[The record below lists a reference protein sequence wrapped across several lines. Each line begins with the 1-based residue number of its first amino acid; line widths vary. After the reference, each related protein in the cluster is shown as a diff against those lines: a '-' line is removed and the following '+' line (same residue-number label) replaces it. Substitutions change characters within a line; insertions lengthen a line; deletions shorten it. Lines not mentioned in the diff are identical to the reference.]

1 MLHELY
7 SFKIFYYISLFIVY
21 MCTYNSMCGG
31 QKTTCRCQFPP
42 SIMWELN
49 SVNLVNPVSFRNFL
63 GLVIY
68 VNYVN
73 YFLYFMSPFP
83 LSRKECLNLE
93 ETAAPWAWYTLVISV
108 LQGRKITSLRATW
121 DPAQTSFLSLLVFS
135 VWYTDLTTPF
145 YISLGT
151 HSFCSLTVEMVALML
166 FFVNS
171 IFCWLSQFG
180 LLDLKSHVDYA
191 SLQVL

>member
-1 MLHELY
+1 MLHALY

-21 MCTYNSMCGG
+21 MCTYNNMCGG
-31 QKTTCRCQFPP
+31 QKTTCRYQFPP

-73 YFLYFMSPFP
+73 YLLCFMSPSP

-93 ETAAPWAWYTLVISV
+93 ETAAP
-108 LQGRKITSLRATW
+108 RA
-121 DPAQTSFLSLLVFS
+121 
-135 VWYTDLTTPF
+135 
-145 YISLGT
+145 
-151 HSFCSLTVEMVALML
+151 
-166 FFVNS
+166 
-171 IFCWLSQFG
+171 
-180 LLDLKSHVDYA
+180 
-191 SLQVL
+191 